1 MLLVMLGAVI
11 LLMRQVRQPAAVE
24 FLGRVFG
31 EDGVRSNKQAPVDA
45 ESPVRIASATLS
57 ADGGGEAS
65 SDKAPPLDEKLWE
78 PVKDNAIFLP
88 AEQPAWLALLRQARD
103 SSVSELANHSLG
115 KVAYAQLID
124 QPDAYRGQS
133 VRVTGRAVRE
143 SIKPVPKND
152 FGVTELHQLVVAPR
166 GGGEWPIV
174 VYAIELPAG
183 FPHGENLKEDVVVD
197 GLFFKN
203 WSFPYEGGMGLAPV
217 LVTPTLD
224 WTGADS
230 RDATLVGNVKPAAVG
245 GLSSFQVATGG
256 ILAGAAAA
264 ALVVWAAMQTRR
276 PRRLLSSPPDL
287 SGLESDA

>member
-1 MLLVMLGAVI
+1 
-11 LLMRQVRQPAAVE
+11 
-24 FLGRVFG
+24 
-31 EDGVRSNKQAPVDA
+31 
-45 ESPVRIASATLS
+45 
-57 ADGGGEAS
+57 
-65 SDKAPPLDEKLWE
+65 
-78 PVKDNAIFLP
+78 
-88 AEQPAWLALLRQARD
+88 LLRQARD
-103 SSVSELANHSLG
+103 SSLSELAGQSAG
-115 KVAYAQLID
+115 GVTYAQLID

-133 VRVTGRAVRE
+133 VRVTGRVVRE

-174 VYAIELPAG
+174 VYALELPAS
-183 FPHGENLKEDVVVD
+183 FPRGENLKEDVVVD

-224 WTGADS
+224 WAGADS
-230 RDATLVGNVKPAAVG
+230 RDATLVGKVKPAAVG

-276 PRRLLSSPPDL
+276 SRRSLGSPPDL